1 MKRSIWIVGLLGVGI
16 AGCGSESDNGLSC
29 GAGTVESGGQCVPVG
44 GEDAGTG
51 GAAGASGA
59 AGSAGSSGS
68 SGASSVPA
76 CEKSGHC
83 PTTPMVMISEWPEGV
98 DGEPF
103 EIDPHEVTNAEYE
116 VFLQDVADGFVP
128 AQSDEQCGWNETY
141 ASDEECREEVMWDL
155 KLYDVEKPDH
165 PVVCVDW
172 CDAKQYCEWAGKRLC
187 RNESTKHPP
196 DEPNEAN
203 MEWSY
208 VCTGGTSTSG
218 ERPEMFEH
226 AECAW
231 DDPCED
237 YPGIFNVAGGVL
249 EWVDYCWMDEESNE
263 NRCLKLGYFWPG
275 AYCVPEAWSGMNYL
289 GATGIRCCR

>member
-59 AGSAGSSGS
+59 AGSAGS

-128 AQSDEQCGWNETY
+128 AQSDEQCGWNTEHAPDWTCQDD
-141 ASDEECREEVMWDL
+141 ASSVVYPYVRD
-155 KLYDVEKPDH
+155 PDH
-165 PVVCVDW
+165 PVMCIDW
-172 CDAKQYCEWAGKRLC
+172 CDAQLYCEWAGKRLC
-187 RNESTKHPP
+187 GNDGTKKGSSNIIDPA
-196 DEPNEAN
+196 ER
-203 MEWSY
+203 EWAL
-208 VCTGGTSTSG
+208 VCTGGDNAEGTLDEPYEAG
-218 ERPEMFEH
+218 E
-226 AECAW
+226 CTW
-231 DDPCED
+231 DNPCED
-237 YPGIFNVAGGVL
+237 YPGVFNLAGGVGEFVDSCWENDSGL
-249 EWVDYCWMDEESNE
+249 WVCQSFLLWSLDEP
-263 NRCLKLGYFWPG
+263 RCDNGQ
-275 AYCVPEAWSGMNYL
+275 SM
-289 GATGIRCCR
+289 GIQVLSYAGVRCCR